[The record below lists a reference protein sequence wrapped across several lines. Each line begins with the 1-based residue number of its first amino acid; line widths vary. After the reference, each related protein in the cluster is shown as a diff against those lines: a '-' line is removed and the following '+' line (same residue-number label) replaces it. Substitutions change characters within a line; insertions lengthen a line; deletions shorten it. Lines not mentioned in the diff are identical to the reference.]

1 MVGDNDEVV
10 DHWPP
15 QYIINQPVEEMS
27 TEVFVEENDLVTVR
41 MFKVSAEWMYSNPTG
56 LYNLSLPEKKLR
68 SHLNFRAPER
78 HYGEWKKSQSTG
90 VAAEFRKEEEGEG
103 DDPNQDA
110 EADVNEFEG
119 LDVRHWDDHSS
130 FGEVLLRI
138 DVENTSRELVKV
150 EIGIEAEEGSHPNC
164 HLPLTSFYTQIYSK
178 NVSTRPV
185 VALIQKIDPS
195 KPFG

>member
-1 MVGDNDEVV
+1 MVGTNDEVM

-27 TEVFVEENDLVTVR
+27 TEVFVEESDLVTVR
-41 MFKVSAEWMYSNPTG
+41 MFKLSAEWMYSNPTG

-68 SHLNFRAPER
+68 NHLNFRAPER
-78 HYGEWKKSQSTG
+78 HYGEWKKAQSTG
-90 VAAEFRKEEEGEG
+90 ASAEFRNENEEENPNTGE
-103 DDPNQDA
+103 DA
-110 EADVNEFEG
+110 EENEFEG
-119 LDVRHWDDHSS
+119 LDVRLWDDHSS

-150 EIGIEAEEGSHPNC
+150 EIGIEAEEGSNPNC

-185 VALIQKIDPS
+185 VALI
-195 KPFG
+195 